1 MLLTCISTEALMD
14 DPAEARQVARE
25 QFLPRRKS
33 EVEPIT
39 IVKTYVRDNVKYWEE
54 QTPNGMIVSIISRE
68 IK

>member
-1 MLLTCISTEALMD
+1 MLLTRISTEALMD

-39 IVKTYVRDNVKYWEE
+39 VVKTYVRDNVRYWEE
-54 QTPNGMIVSIISRE
+54 QTLNGIIVSITSRE